1 MTDEKDKKFMA
12 GDIGKVELRDIN
24 DEMQTSY
31 LDYAMSVIVA
41 RALPDVRDGLKPV
54 HRRILYA
61 MDTLGLRSSA
71 KYRKSATVVGEVL
84 GKYHPHGDSAVY
96 DSMVRMAQDF
106 AMRYMLVDGQGNFGS
121 IDGDSAAAMRYT
133 EAKLAKISDEVLS
146 DIDKDTVDF
155 IPNYDGSIT
164 EPKVLPTRVPLL
176 LLNGTEGIAVG
187 MATKIPPHNLG
198 ELVDGIIHLI
208 ENSEATVEDLMRFV
222 KGPDFPTGG
231 VIFDNGE
238 IKAAYGTGK
247 GGVLMRAI
255 ADIEEGK
262 KGKFRIVVT
271 EIPYQVNKA
280 SLIEKIAD
288 LVKDKKIT
296 GISDIRDESDR
307 KHMVRIVIELKKDAY
322 PNKVLNQL
330 YKLTPMQCSYHM
342 NMIALVKEISPQLLT
357 LKIILEEFI
366 KHREEVVRRRSEF
379 ELQKAKDRAH
389 ILEGLLIAL
398 GAIDEVIATIKK
410 SKDQEEAKF
419 NLMKRFKLSELQS
432 LAILAMQL
440 RTLAGLE
447 RQKIEDEYQELMKR
461 IKALEELLASRTK
474 MLALIKTELLELKE
488 KYADPRR
495 TKIIKKG
502 IGKFDEEDL
511 IPNEQVVITLTKSNY
526 VKRVLSSS
534 YRVQIRGGKG
544 VMGMSTK
551 DEDVV
556 EMMSEAESHD
566 NVLFFTNQG
575 RVFQVK
581 AYEIP
586 QASRTAKGNPIVNLL
601 QLAPEESVTAFVVV
615 PDLNEDCHLVMA
627 TKRGTIK
634 KTPVNAFAN
643 IRKSGIIAIGL
654 SGNDELGWVKIARG
668 SAEIMI
674 VTEGS
679 QAIRF
684 HEKEIRPMG
693 RGAQGV
699 RGIKL
704 RKGDV
709 VIGME
714 VTNKDDEIVVV
725 MENGYG
731 KRTDVKNFSSHHR
744 GGMGVKA
751 GVVTAKTGKTV
762 DIQIVGSQKDD
773 LVVISKNGTIIR
785 TPIKNISK
793 MGRATQGVRI
803 MKLGADDVVASIASI
818 PKIKSDDQLEL
829 DLNQEAPSNKH
840 QISNKSQ
847 SSKKQVK
854 AVKKTIETRKLKLE
868 TKPRISPKEAKAAL
882 DAAKV
887 NSVKFQKASLK
898 AAGSNEKVKI
908 QNTKMGKGSP
918 KPGKKLKTNLP
929 AGKAGN
935 PKPKTNNKAKSAT
948 GFKVKPVSKT
958 TTKSAGGFKVKKI
971 R

>member
-1 MTDEKDKKFMA
+1 MSENEKDKKFIA
-12 GDIGKVELRDIN
+12 GDIGRVELRDIN
-24 DEMQTSY
+24 EEMQASF
-31 LDYAMSVIVA
+31 LDYAMSVIVS

-84 GKYHPHGDSAVY
+84 GKYHPHGDQAVY
-96 DSMVRMAQDF
+96 DSMVRMAQNF

-121 IDGDSAAAMRYT
+121 IDGDNAAAMRYT

-146 DIDKDTVDF
+146 DIDKETVDF
-155 IPNYDGSIT
+155 VPNYDGTIK
-164 EPKVLPTRVPLL
+164 EPKVLPSRVPLL

-198 ELVDGIIHLI
+198 ELVDGLTHLI
-208 ENSEATVEDLMRFV
+208 DNENATVEDLMKHV

-247 GGVLMRAI
+247 GGVVMRAV
-255 ADIEEGK
+255 AEIEEGK
-262 KGKFRIVVT
+262 KGKFQIVVS

-280 SLIEKIAD
+280 SLLEKISE

-307 KHMVRIVIELKKDAY
+307 KHMVRVVIELKKDAY

-342 NMIALVKEISPQLLT
+342 NMIALVDGINPQLLT

-366 KHREEVVRRRSEF
+366 KHREEVVRRRTEY
-379 ELQKAKDRAH
+379 ELRKAKERAH

-410 SKDQEEAKF
+410 SKDQEDAKQ
-419 NLMKRFKLSELQS
+419 NLMRRFKLSEIQA

-447 RQKIEDEYQELMKR
+447 RKKIEDEYEELKKTIR
-461 IKALEELLASRTK
+461 RLEELLASRAK
-474 MLALIKTELLELKE
+474 MLALIKKELQEVKD

-495 TKIIKKG
+495 TKIIKKE
-502 IGKFDEEDL
+502 IGKFEEEDL

-544 VMGMSTK
+544 VLGMSTK

-556 EMMSEAESHD
+556 EMMAEAESHD

-586 QASRTAKGNPIVNLL
+586 QATRTAKGSPIVNLL
-601 QLAPEESVTAFVVV
+601 QMAPEENVTAFVVV
-615 PDLNEDCHLVMA
+615 PDLNEDSCLVMA
-627 TKRGTIK
+627 TKKGTIK

-643 IRKSGIIAIGL
+643 IRKTGIIAIGL
-654 SGNDELGWVKIARG
+654 SGGDELGWVKAAKG
-668 SAEIMI
+668 GEEVMI
-674 VTEGS
+674 VTEDS

-684 HEKEIRPMG
+684 NEKEIRPMG
-693 RGAQGV
+693 RSAQGV
-699 RGIKL
+699 RGMKL
-704 RKGDV
+704 RKGDS
-709 VIGME
+709 VIGM
-714 VTNKDDEIVVV
+714 VITTKDSELVVV

-762 DIQIVGSQKDD
+762 DIQIVGNDKDD

-803 MKLGADDVVASIASI
+803 MKLGADDLVASIASI
-818 PKIKSDDQLEL
+818 PKVKSDDQPEL
-829 DLNQEAPSNKH
+829 NLDDAPKKEKP
-840 QISNKSQ
+840 KSLKI
-847 SSKKQVK
+847 SKKTS
-854 AVKKTIETRKLKLE
+854 VKKVALRPKTSHP
-868 TKPRISPKEAKAAL
+868 KPASKISPKEAKI
-882 DAAKV
+882 
-887 NSVKFQKASLK
+887 NSAKFQKASLK
-898 AAGSNEKVKI
+898 AAQKNSKSQTSNLKPQTSKNKSGFAVKKVSSK
-908 QNTKMGKGSP
+908 TS
-918 KPGKKLKTNLP
+918 KPT
-929 AGKAGN
+929 
-935 PKPKTNNKAKSAT
+935 T
-948 GFKVKPVSKT
+948 GFQ
-958 TTKSAGGFKVKKI
+958 VKKI
-971 R
+971 K

>member
-1 MTDEKDKKFMA
+1 MSEVDKDKKFMA
-12 GDIGKVELRDIN
+12 GDIGRVELRDIN
-24 DEMQTSY
+24 EEMKTSF

-54 HRRILYA
+54 HRRILFA
-61 MDTLGLRSSA
+61 MDTLGLRSNA

-84 GKYHPHGDSAVY
+84 GKYHPHGDQAVY
-96 DSMVRMAQDF
+96 DSMVRMAQNF

-121 IDGDSAAAMRYT
+121 IDGDRAAAMRYT

-146 DIDKDTVDF
+146 DIDKETVDF
-155 IPNYDGSIT
+155 VPNYDGTIN
-164 EPKVLPTRVPLL
+164 EPKVLPSRVPLL

-187 MATKIPPHNLG
+187 MATKVPPHNLG
-198 ELVDGIIHLI
+198 ELVDGVTHLI
-208 ENSEATVEDLMRFV
+208 DHEDATVEDLMKHV

-247 GGVLMRAI
+247 GGVLMRAV
-255 ADIEEGK
+255 AEIEEGK
-262 KGKFRIVVT
+262 KGKFQIVVT

-280 SLIEKIAD
+280 SLIEKISD
-288 LVKDKKIT
+288 LVKEKKIV

-307 KHMVRIVIELKKDAY
+307 KHMVRIVIELRKEAY

-342 NMIALVKEISPQLLT
+342 NMIALVNGINPQLLT

-366 KHREEVVRRRSEF
+366 KHREEVVRRRTAY
-379 ELQKAKDRAH
+379 ELKKAKERAH

-410 SKDQEEAKF
+410 SKDQEEAKQ
-419 NLMKRFKLSELQS
+419 NLIKKFKLSEIQA

-447 RQKIEDEYQELMKR
+447 RKKIEDEYAELMKQ
-461 IKALEELLASRTK
+461 IKYLEGLLASRAM
-474 MLALIKTELLELKE
+474 MLELIKKELLELKE

-495 TKIIKKG
+495 TKIIKKEV
-502 IGKFDEEDL
+502 GKFEEEDL
-511 IPNEQVVITLTKSNY
+511 IPNEQVVITLTESNY

-534 YRVQIRGGKG
+534 YKTQGRGGKG
-544 VMGMSTK
+544 VLGMSTK

-556 EMMSEAESHD
+556 EMMAEAESHD

-586 QASRTAKGNPIVNLL
+586 QSSRTAKGSPIVNLL
-601 QLAPEESVTAFVVV
+601 QLAPEESVTAFIVI

-627 TKRGTIK
+627 TKKGTVK

-643 IRKSGIIAIGL
+643 IRKTGIIAIGL
-654 SGNDELGWVKIARG
+654 SAGDELGWVKVAKG
-668 SAEIMI
+668 GEEVMI
-674 VTEGS
+674 VTEDS

-684 HEKEIRPMG
+684 NEKEIRPMG
-693 RGAQGV
+693 RSARGV
-699 RGIKL
+699 RGMKL
-704 RKGDV
+704 RRGDT
-709 VIGME
+709 VIGMVITSKQAE
-714 VTNKDDEIVVV
+714 LVVV
-725 MENGYG
+725 MEHGYG

-762 DIQIVGSQKDD
+762 DIQIVWSEKDD

-803 MKLGADDVVASIASI
+803 MKLGGDDAVASIASI
-818 PKIKSDDQLEL
+818 PKVNSDDQLS
-829 DLNQEAPSNKH
+829 LNLAEEASKAKH
-840 QISNKSQ
+840 QKTNKSKI
-847 SSKKQVK
+847 SKS
-854 AVKKTIETRKLKLE
+854 KTSHLKTRTSNLSPKTSHLKP
-868 TKPRISPKEAKAAL
+868 TSKISPKEAKI
-882 DAAKV
+882 

-898 AAGSNEKVKI
+898 AAQDNSK
-908 QNTKMGKGSP
+908 P
-918 KPGKKLKTNLP
+918 KAN
-929 AGKAGN
+929 N
-935 PKPKTNNKAKSAT
+935 PKPKTSNLKPLTSRNSSGFAVKKVSSKAS
-948 GFKVKPVSKT
+948 
-958 TTKSAGGFKVKKI
+958 KSAGGFKVKKI
-971 R
+971 K